1 MNRQIALIDEA
12 RHLQTSTVT
21 SKQETQRKTEDFCQL
36 SSGQWQAM
44 CGQSILFPF
53 IDNCSSPFLSGTSQK
68 CLFYWNFIISNIIV
82 CICTWVQ
89 GSKSFVYIG
98 LCRALQMEANG
109 SQPSALPSSST
120 QFVRTKRERERA
132 TRNETICCAK
142 LPIGRQAT
150 ACQIMQRHQSSVST
164 FAFDIEA
171 LRQRKVMKSWLSV
184 VVVVVGACVESCSEC
199 YASVIV
205 SRQIFSFVLSFWFA
219 NLSTPIPRWL
229 RGASSTRAPL
239 HHVYL

>member
-1 MNRQIALIDEA
+1 MYLYLGA
-12 RHLQTSTVT
+12 RIEVIRLY
-21 SKQETQRKTEDFCQL
+21 
-36 SSGQWQAM
+36 W
-44 CGQSILFPF
+44 P
-53 IDNCSSPFLSGTSQK
+53 LSG
-68 CLFYWNFIISNIIV
+68 
-82 CICTWVQ
+82 
-89 GSKSFVYIG
+89 
-98 LCRALQMEANG
+98 AANG
-109 SQPSALPSSST
+109 SQWEPAIST
-120 QFVRTKRERERA
+120 TQQQYSVCPDKEREKERERERERERA

-205 SRQIFSFVLSFWFA
+205 SRQIFSFVLSF
-219 NLSTPIPRWL
+219 
-229 RGASSTRAPL
+229 
-239 HHVYL
+239 